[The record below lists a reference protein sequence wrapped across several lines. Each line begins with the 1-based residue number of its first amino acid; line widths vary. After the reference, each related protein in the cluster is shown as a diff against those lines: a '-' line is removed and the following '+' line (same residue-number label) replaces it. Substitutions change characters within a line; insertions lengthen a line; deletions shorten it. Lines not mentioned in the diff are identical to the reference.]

1 MSLLS
6 RMRSCRS
13 GAAAVEFAIVGLILV
28 LVSIA
33 IIDFGRALYVRH
45 EMSYSV
51 DKGAREVLIGQAS
64 SDTELEAAI
73 RDAFAG
79 PDPDLLDVSLGSEVV
94 NGVTYRTV
102 TLAYPLAL
110 ILPGFTGTRIDLGIE
125 RRIPVS

>member
-1 MSLLS
+1 MVRVS
-6 RMRSCRS
+6 RMPSCRS

-33 IIDFGRALYVRH
+33 VIDFGRALYVRH
-45 EMSYSV
+45 EMSYSA
-51 DKGAREVLIGQAS
+51 DKGTREVLIGRAG
-64 SDTELEAAI
+64 SDSELEAAI

-79 PDPDLLDVSLGSEVV
+79 PDPDLLDVALGSEVV

-110 ILPGFTGTRIDLGIE
+110 ILPGFTGTRIDLSIA